1 MTLPLLHSP
10 ALACATCL
18 IDPGSAIYQAQ
29 QGAVLFMLA
38 VVFAM
43 LGTLAFIFLNFARK
57 QRRALA
63 AEAGPAHN

>member
-10 ALACATCL
+10 VLACATCL
-18 IDPGSAIYQAQ
+18 VDPGSAIYQAQ
-29 QGAVLFMLA
+29 QGAVVFMLI

-43 LGTLAFIFLNFARK
+43 LGTLALVFLNFARK

-63 AEAGPAHN
+63 AQSGPPHN